1 MFQQM
6 MYEGYKY
13 YRAIGT
19 QEMKFLDVSVAKI
32 DELHVI
38 AHTTWQATYLKDDQE
53 ITIPFNAHYL
63 LQIRQNKPVI
73 FGWITGGEQQLLQEY
88 GII

>member
-1 MFQQM
+1 M

-32 DELHVI
+32 DELTRYSPHDM
-38 AHTTWQATYLKDDQE
+38 AGNLS
-53 ITIPFNAHYL
+53 
-63 LQIRQNKPVI
+63 
-73 FGWITGGEQQLLQEY
+73 
-88 GII
+88 

>member
-1 MFQQM
+1 MH
-6 MYEGYKY
+6 EGYKY

-19 QEMKFLDVSVAKI
+19 QEKKFLDVSLAKI
-32 DELHVI
+32 DELHAI
-38 AHTTWQATYLKDDQE
+38 AHTTWQAIYLKNGHE

-63 LQIRQNKPVI
+63 LQRRQNKLVI
-73 FGWITGGEQQLLQEY
+73 FGWIIGDEQQLLQEY

>member
-1 MFQQM
+1 MH
-6 MYEGYKY
+6 EGYKY

-19 QEMKFLDVSVAKI
+19 QEMQFLDVSVAKI

-73 FGWITGGEQQLLQEY
+73 FVWITGDEQQLLQEY